1 MAEVTASAVKS
12 LREKTGAGMIDCK
25 NALVEANGDE
35 TPAMDILRK
44 KGMATAGKKA
54 GRVTAE
60 GAVGSYIHMGG
71 KVGVLVEINCESDF
85 VARGEEF
92 QQLVKDVAMHIAA
105 TDPRWTNRDEVPAGD
120 LDKEREILMEQLKND
135 PKNAGKPEDVL
146 NKIIEGRLNKFY
158 EDNVLVDQPFV
169 KDPSKTVGE
178 LVAEKIGSIKENITI
193 RRFARV
199 TKWAK
204 ASRKRRTISPPKSRR
219 WSVKFGRVD
228 VGRLACKTTL
238 RTTAQLQ
245 LWSLSSNASS

>member
-12 LREKTGAGMIDCK
+12 LREKSGAGMIDCK
-25 NALVEANGDE
+25 NALVEASGDE
-35 TPAMDILRK
+35 TAAMDILRK
-44 KGMATAGKKA
+44 KGMAQAGKKA

-105 TDPRWTNRDEVPAGD
+105 TDPQWATRDEVPASA

-135 PKNAGKPEDVL
+135 PKNANKPEDVL

-158 EDNVLVDQPFV
+158 EDNVLIDQPFV
-169 KDPSKTVGE
+169 KDPAKTIGE

-193 RRFARV
+193 RRFVRFKMGEGIEKRSDDFAAEV
-199 TKWAK
+199 
-204 ASRKRRTISPPKSRR
+204 ASM
-219 WSVKFGRVD
+219 
-228 VGRLACKTTL
+228 VG
-238 RTTAQLQ
+238 
-245 LWSLSSNASS
+245 

>member
-1 MAEVTASAVKS
+1 MADITAGAVKS
-12 LREKTGAGMIDCK
+12 LREKTGAGMVDCK

-35 TPAMDILRK
+35 TAAIDILRK

-60 GAVGSYIHMGG
+60 GVVGSYIHMGG

-92 QQLVKDVAMHIAA
+92 QQLVKDVAMQIAA
-105 TDPRWTNRDEVPAGD
+105 ADPRYASREEVPAGE
-120 LDKEREILMEQLKND
+120 LNKEREILMEQLKND
-135 PKNAGKPEDVL
+135 PKNAGKPEDVM

-193 RRFARV
+193 RRFTRYKMGEGIEKKQDDFAAEV
-199 TKWAK
+199 
-204 ASRKRRTISPPKSRR
+204 ASM
-219 WSVKFGRVD
+219 
-228 VGRLACKTTL
+228 VG
-238 RTTAQLQ
+238 
-245 LWSLSSNASS
+245 

>member
-1 MAEVTASAVKS
+1 MAEITASAVKS
-12 LREKTGAGMIDCK
+12 LREKSGAGMVDCK

-35 TPAMDILRK
+35 AMAMDLLRK

-105 TDPRWTNRDEVPAGD
+105 TDPRYTNRDEVPATELG
-120 LDKEREILMEQLKND
+120 KEREILMEQLKND
-135 PKNAGKPEDVL
+135 PKNASKPVDVL
-146 NKIIEGRLNKFY
+146 EKIIEGRLNKFY

-178 LVAEKIGSIKENITI
+178 LVAEKVGSIKENISI
-193 RRFARV
+193 RRFSRYKMGEGIEKRIDDFAAEV
-199 TKWAK
+199 
-204 ASRKRRTISPPKSRR
+204 ASM
-219 WSVKFGRVD
+219 V
-228 VGRLACKTTL
+228 
-238 RTTAQLQ
+238 
-245 LWSLSSNASS
+245 N